1 MALNQFVKKVAEN
14 KPAPGGSS
22 QGVTSAAMESRPIG
36 LDYTQ
41 RAAFGNTEQ
50 AQGELSSSM
59 HLPATLS
66 ESECETLMSLAAVQI
81 RYNRCAEA
89 VPYLMMLR
97 KMNPQDT
104 KAARLLALALIK
116 LGNWAQAETILSQI
130 HDNQASSDPAV
141 FGMLSFYRSVV
152 AFKQRKLEAAREWLH
167 RFRTFLAGAAQ

>member
-1 MALNQFVKKVAEN
+1 MALNQFVKKASEN
-14 KPAPGGSS
+14 KSAPGGTT
-22 QGVTSAAMESRPIG
+22 QEITGAATRSRPIG

-41 RAAFGNTEQ
+41 RAAIGNSEQTES
-50 AQGELSSSM
+50 ETP
-59 HLPATLS
+59 LPEHTPAKLS

-130 HDNQASSDPAV
+130 HDHPASADPAV
-141 FGMLSFYRSVV
+141 SGMLSFYRSVV
-152 AFKQRKLEAAREWLH
+152 AFKQRKLDAAREWLN
-167 RFRTFLAGAAQ
+167 RFRTFLAGAA